1 MSRSASYTH
10 AHAHAHAHTLL
21 TTGHAH
27 AHACPPSTS
36 NLLGKET
43 RQYRR
48 VMRVPGDS
56 LRVEVDRWLKANVH
70 SLSDTSV
77 VTSGAWTFGKISW
90 LISDLQP
97 HERPMCSDLQPHVFP
112 TFNPI
117 YSVSYPGSPPVYTE
131 GTYMD
136 KSHFDPLAQTCKPIP
151 LAADV
156 EDDSYITSPSIT
168 NRGLKNNGMFC
179 PIDFTMV
186 RVMHTPDSAES
197 RESSTDNTNSSFLL
211 VSMMGVPE
219 LAPDVL
225 FNVWC
230 AAAAVD
236 QIRYVT

>member
-1 MSRSASYTH
+1 
-10 AHAHAHAHTLL
+10 
-21 TTGHAH
+21 
-27 AHACPPSTS
+27 
-36 NLLGKET
+36 
-43 RQYRR
+43 
-48 VMRVPGDS
+48 
-56 LRVEVDRWLKANVH
+56 
-70 SLSDTSV
+70 
-77 VTSGAWTFGKISW
+77 
-90 LISDLQP
+90 
-97 HERPMCSDLQPHVFP
+97 
-112 TFNPI
+112 
-117 YSVSYPGSPPVYTE
+117 
-131 GTYMD
+131 MD